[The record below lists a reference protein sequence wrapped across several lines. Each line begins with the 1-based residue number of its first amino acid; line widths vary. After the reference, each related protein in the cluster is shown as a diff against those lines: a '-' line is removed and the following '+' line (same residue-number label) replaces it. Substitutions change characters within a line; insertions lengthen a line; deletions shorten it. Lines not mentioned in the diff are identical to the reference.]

1 MALVLGSVGGEPGP
15 YLRPELLG
23 IDHRTEATLPSH
35 PVGWG
40 DQPIGGVTPNRL
52 NHVKMRSP
60 EPAVVDAF
68 LREVC
73 EIPEGWPIG
82 DAQRLRAGAP
92 LGPGGSLAEGTVG
105 DGRGLAGATGF
116 IVGDPSSRQ
125 FQVLQGESAVS
136 WAVCIST
143 RDVQGIYDRAQD
155 RGVPCTPISVVDW
168 NPRDDVRFFFCVVGG
183 LMFEVIHVEP
193 K

>member
-1 MALVLGSVGGEPGP
+1 VG
-15 YLRPELLG
+15 
-23 IDHRTEATLPSH
+23 
-35 PVGWG
+35 PVGAGRRTTGG
-40 DQPIGGVTPNRL
+40 DTPNRL
-52 NHVKMRSP
+52 NHVKMRTP

-82 DAQRLRAGAP
+82 DAQRLPPGAP
-92 LGPGGSLAEGTVG
+92 LGPGGALPEGTVG
-105 DGRGLAGATGF
+105 DGRGLADANGF
-116 IVGDPSSRQ
+116 IVGDPGSRQ
-125 FQVLQGESAVS
+125 FQVLRGEPAAS

-143 RDVQGIYDRAQD
+143 RDVQGIYDRAQE
-155 RGVPCTPISVVDW
+155 RGVQCTPISVVAW
-168 NPRDDVRFFFCVVGG
+168 NPRDDIRFFFCVVAG